1 MKIMEKFGCY
11 NVRLFSIFIID
22 IMFMLFSF
30 FAIFPPLPADRSDF
44 QVEVDVQDF
53 DVHSE
58 LAR

>member
-1 MKIMEKFGCY
+1 MEKFGCY

-22 IMFMLFSF
+22 IMFLLFSF